1 MAARPPPQSSSSRR
15 GISSSSE
22 TERSMI
28 IGEFVRGEQIG
39 KGSFATVYS
48 ARHKSKKSLAAVKSV
63 DTQKLTKKL
72 RDNLQSEI
80 EILKSLQHPHIVA
93 IFACHHA
100 PDRMHIIMEY
110 CSLGDL
116 SQFIKGRNT
125 LGNHAVMADAMRK
138 YPNTQG
144 AGLNE
149 VIVRHF
155 LKQIA
160 SAVQFLHDRNII
172 HRDIKPQNLLLNP
185 SPTSLRQQRPE
196 DKPLE
201 ASANSLVPMVGLES
215 LPMLKI
221 ADFGFARFLP
231 QTSLA
236 ETLCGSPLYMAP
248 EILRYEKYD
257 AKADLWSVGTVT
269 FELLVGKPPF
279 RASNHVELLRRIE
292 KADDVVPFPSG
303 LHVGTSLKKAI
314 RGLLKKS
321 PVERISFEDF
331 FEHPVITE
339 EIPGLVG
346 DDKPRE
352 LPKMSGELELPTE
365 RRAQKAP
372 ESSAQVA
379 RRLERPASEAKV
391 NEKPSRD
398 RLSDLAQTPTA
409 KPEMRP
415 SPVSAN
421 TAPVRPPSAGRRSTG
436 PSPTTMPPVREQRAQ
451 EKELTATHR
460 PSITTHATAPAREA
474 PVQDRAPSAAAMAL
488 ERHGSR
494 KNSPSSSILKEQLD
508 RERGAPQRKLED
520 RATREARER
529 AAQDVAFERDYVLVE
544 KRVVEVNAFAD
555 ELAASPHIQGGVR
568 LPSNQGVMTRRT
580 TTPAPASMPNTYGAQ
595 GRVIPTATKQD
606 VIHQRRPSYERR
618 YGSSAGSTVTSAIS
632 KALNMANLRLTGTGF
647 SPPLPKGL
655 SPPQGYNAFPMYP
668 TAQSN
673 QLLLSDGRKLP
684 MDKDTEVVFIIEDAA
699 TRSDTVYGFAEVK
712 YKQLLPAVPSNE
724 QGLGIHRPGTGDGP
738 DDEDDDLT
746 VDAVVAISE
755 EALVLYVKALSI
767 LAKAIDLA
775 GSWWGHRNRG
785 EIISESPTSR
795 TEVARTS
802 HVNVPGRMNNVVQ
815 WARSRFNECLEK
827 SEFVGRKLV
836 EAQKQLPYDHP
847 GHPNNH
853 PATTNSNTSIGTS
866 AENITLTSGVTAEK
880 LMYDRAV
887 EMSRQAAVNE
897 LVGEDLPGCEL
908 TYMTALRMLEAVL
921 ESDDEPLRKSATGK
935 KDSKADD
942 EIINGMET
950 EDRQT
955 VVKRKSHF
963 HPNKDVCNG
972 VDVLVVIE
980 GTKTRLNALRKKIT
994 IQNSNKRVSVTT
1006 MQQGKQPTK
1015 TSPAPSP
1022 TIAQTPPR

>member
-1 MAARPPPQSSSSRR
+1 MAAKSPNQPSPSRR
-15 GISSSSE
+15 AAASSSE
-22 TERSMI
+22 MDRPLAVGDFM
-28 IGEFVRGEQIG
+28 RGDQIG

-116 SQFIKGRNT
+116 SQFIKGRST

-160 SAVQFLHDRNII
+160 SAVQFLHDRNIV

-185 SPTSLRQQRPE
+185 SPLSLRQQKPE

-201 ASANSLVPMVGLES
+201 ASANSLVPVVGLES

-279 RASNHVELLRRIE
+279 RASNHVELARRIE
-292 KADDVVPFPSG
+292 KADDVIPFPSG
-303 LHVGTSLKKAI
+303 LHVGSSLKKAI

-331 FEHPVITE
+331 FNHPVITE

-352 LPKMSGELELPTE
+352 MPKSSTEFDVVTE
-365 RRAQKAP
+365 RRAQKVP
-372 ESSAQVA
+372 ESSAQAA
-379 RRLERPASEAKV
+379 RRQERPATELRVTERRSSERLPSDPGQVTVAKQ
-391 NEKPSRD
+391 D
-398 RLSDLAQTPTA
+398 T
-409 KPEMRP
+409 RP
-415 SPVSAN
+415 SPVSVN
-421 TAPVRPPSAGRRSTG
+421 TMPARPLSAGRRSTG
-436 PSPTTMPPVREQRAQ
+436 PSPTTMPPVKEQRAQ
-451 EKELTATHR
+451 EEIFTQPRR
-460 PSITTHATAPAREA
+460 PSITSHATAPARENFA
-474 PVQDRAPSAAAMAL
+474 QERPPSAAVIAL
-488 ERHGSR
+488 ERRGSR

-508 RERGAPQRKLED
+508 RERGAPQRKPDD
-520 RATREARER
+520 RAAREARER
-529 AAQDVAFERDYVLVE
+529 AAQEVAFERDYVLVE
-544 KRVVEVNAFAD
+544 KRAVEVNAFAD
-555 ELAASPHIQGGVR
+555 ELAASPHIQGGV
-568 LPSNQGVMTRRT
+568 PHPPNQNAMARRT
-580 TTPAPASMPNTYGAQ
+580 TAPSAPASVPASYGAQ
-595 GRVIPTATKQD
+595 GRAIPSTPKQD
-606 VIHQRRPSYERR
+606 IIHQRRPSYERR
-618 YGSSAGSTVTSAIS
+618 YGTSAGSAATSAIS
-632 KALNMANLRLTGTGF
+632 KALNMANLRLFGTGI
-647 SPPLPKGL
+647 SPPLLKGL
-655 SPPQGYNAFPMYP
+655 SPPQAYSAFPTYP
-668 TAQSN
+668 TAQGN
-673 QLLLSDGRKLP
+673 QLIISDGRKVTL
-684 MDKDTEVVFIIEDAA
+684 DKDTEVVFLIEDAA
-699 TRSDTVYGFAEVK
+699 TRSDTVFGFAEVK

-738 DDEDDDLT
+738 DDDDDLT

-785 EIISESPTSR
+785 EIVSESPTSR
-795 TEVARTS
+795 AEVTKAGQ
-802 HVNVPGRMNNVVQ
+802 VNVPGRMNNVVQ
-815 WARSRFNECLEK
+815 WARARFNECLEK

-836 EAQKQLPYDHP
+836 DAQKQLPLDHP

-897 LVGEDLPGCEL
+897 LVGEDLLGCEL
-908 TYMTALRMLEAVL
+908 TYMTAVRMLEAVL
-921 ESDDEPLRKSATGK
+921 ESDDEPLKRSGTGK
-935 KDSKADD
+935 KDTKAED

-955 VVKRKSHF
+955 VMKRKSYRDTF
-963 HPNKDVCNG
+963 LQDL
-972 VDVLVVIE
+972 VL
-980 GTKTRLNALRKKIT
+980 T
-994 IQNSNKRVSVTT
+994 
-1006 MQQGKQPTK
+1006 
-1015 TSPAPSP
+1015 
-1022 TIAQTPPR
+1022 

>member
-1 MAARPPPQSSSSRR
+1 
-15 GISSSSE
+15 
-22 TERSMI
+22 
-28 IGEFVRGEQIG
+28 
-39 KGSFATVYS
+39 
-48 ARHKSKKSLAAVKSV
+48 
-63 DTQKLTKKL
+63 
-72 RDNLQSEI
+72 
-80 EILKSLQHPHIVA
+80 
-93 IFACHHA
+93 
-100 PDRMHIIMEY
+100 MHIIMEY

-185 SPTSLRQQRPE
+185 SPLSLRQQKPE

-201 ASANSLVPMVGLES
+201 ASANSLVPMVGVES

-303 LHVGTSLKKAI
+303 LHVGSSLKKAI

-331 FEHPVITE
+331 FDHPAITE

-346 DDKPRE
+346 DDKPCE
-352 LPKMSGELELPTE
+352 LPKRPTE
-365 RRAQKAP
+365 VESLAERRTQKAP
-372 ESSAQVA
+372 ESSAQAA
-379 RRLERPASEAKV
+379 RRAERPATDPKLIERA
-391 NEKPSRD
+391 SRE
-398 RLSDLAQTPTA
+398 RLLDPVQPLTA
-409 KPEMRP
+409 KPDIRP
-415 SPVSAN
+415 SPLPVNIATSRPTSA
-421 TAPVRPPSAGRRSTG
+421 SRRNTG
-436 PSPTTMPPVREQRAQ
+436 PSPPMMPPVREQRAQ
-451 EKELTATHR
+451 EQELTRPRR
-460 PSITTHATAPAREA
+460 PSMTTHVTAPARENI
-474 PVQDRAPSAAAMAL
+474 VQERPPSAAVMAL
-488 ERHGSR
+488 ERRGSR

-508 RERGAPQRKLED
+508 RERGAPQRKVED
-520 RATREARER
+520 RAAREARER

-544 KRVVEVNAFAD
+544 KRAVEVNAFAD
-555 ELAASPHIQGGVR
+555 ELAASPHIQGGVQP
-568 LPSNQGVMTRRT
+568 PSSQGAMTRRT
-580 TTPAPASMPNTYGAQ
+580 TVPGVPASLPTNPSTQ
-595 GRVIPTATKQD
+595 GRAIPSATNQD

-618 YGSSAGSTVTSAIS
+618 YGSSAGSAATSAIS
-632 KALNMANLRLTGTGF
+632 KALNMANLRLFGTGF
-647 SPPLPKGL
+647 SPPLPKGI
-655 SPPQGYNAFPMYP
+655 SPPQGYTAFPTYP
-668 TAQSN
+668 TAQGN
-673 QLLLSDGRKLP
+673 QLLIGDGRKVP
-684 MDKDTEVVFIIEDAA
+684 TDKDTEVVFTIEDAA

-724 QGLGIHRPGTGDGP
+724 QGLGIHRPGTGDGV
-738 DDEDDDLT
+738 DDDDDDLT
-746 VDAVVAISE
+746 VDAIVAISE

-785 EIISESPTSR
+785 EIVSESPTSR
-795 TEVARTS
+795 TEMIKPGQA
-802 HVNVPGRMNNVVQ
+802 NVPGRMNNVVQ

-836 EAQKQLPYDHP
+836 EAQKQLRPDHP

-853 PATTNSNTSIGTS
+853 PPTTNSNTSIGTS

-921 ESDDEPLRKSATGK
+921 ESDDEPLRKSDIGR
-935 KDSKADD
+935 KDVKADD
-942 EIINGMET
+942 ELINGMET

-955 VVKRKSHF
+955 VTKRKFNLNSELLITASA
-963 HPNKDVCNG
+963 DTI
-972 VDVLVVIE
+972 VVVE
-980 GTKTRLNALRKKIT
+980 GTRGRLNSLRKKIT
-994 IQNSNKRVSVTT
+994 FQNSNKRVSGANT
-1006 MQQGKQPTK
+1006 QPGRNPSK
-1015 TSPAPSP
+1015 ISPVPSP
-1022 TIAQTPPR
+1022 NMAQTPPR

>member
-1 MAARPPPQSSSSRR
+1 
-15 GISSSSE
+15 
-22 TERSMI
+22 
-28 IGEFVRGEQIG
+28 
-39 KGSFATVYS
+39 
-48 ARHKSKKSLAAVKSV
+48 
-63 DTQKLTKKL
+63 
-72 RDNLQSEI
+72 
-80 EILKSLQHPHIVA
+80 
-93 IFACHHA
+93 
-100 PDRMHIIMEY
+100 MEY

-160 SAVQFLHDRNII
+160 SAVQFLHDRNIV

-185 SPTSLRQQRPE
+185 SPLSLRQQKPE

-201 ASANSLVPMVGLES
+201 ASANSLIPMVGLES

-279 RASNHVELLRRIE
+279 RASNHVELARKIE

-303 LHVGTSLKKAI
+303 LHVGSSLKKAI

-321 PVERISFEDF
+321 PVVRISFEDF
-331 FEHPVITE
+331 FNHPVITE

-352 LPKMSGELELPTE
+352 LPKMSSEFETLAE
-365 RRAQKAP
+365 RRAPKAS
-372 ESSAQVA
+372 ESSAQAA
-379 RRLERPASEAKV
+379 RRQDRPASELKIIE
-391 NEKPSRD
+391 NTSRE
-398 RLSDLAQTPTA
+398 RLLSDAVQTPA
-409 KPEMRP
+409 IKQDIRP
-415 SPVSAN
+415 PSVSAN
-421 TAPVRPPSAGRRSTG
+421 AAPTRPSSAGRRSTG

-451 EKELTATHR
+451 EEVLASPRR
-460 PSITTHATAPAREA
+460 PSITSHATAPARENPA
-474 PVQDRAPSAAAMAL
+474 QERVPSAAVMAL
-488 ERHGSR
+488 ERHNSR

-508 RERGAPQRKLED
+508 RERGAPQRKGEE
-520 RATREARER
+520 RAAREARER

-544 KRVVEVNAFAD
+544 KRAVEVNAFAD
-555 ELAASPHIQGGVR
+555 ELAASPHIQGGAHQQ
-568 LPSNQGVMTRRT
+568 SNQGVIARRAT
-580 TTPAPASMPNTYGAQ
+580 TQGTPSSMPTNYGTQA
-595 GRVIPTATKQD
+595 RAVPSAPKQD
-606 VIHQRRPSYERR
+606 IIHQRRPSYERR
-618 YGSSAGSTVTSAIS
+618 YGSSAGSAATSAIS
-632 KALNMANLRLTGTGF
+632 KALNMANLRLFGTGF

-655 SPPQGYNAFPMYP
+655 SPPQGYTAFPTYP
-668 TAQSN
+668 TAQGH
-673 QLLLSDGRKLP
+673 QLLISDGRKVPL
-684 MDKDTEVVFIIEDAA
+684 DKDTEVVLTIEDAA
-699 TRSDTVYGFAEVK
+699 TRSDTVYAFAEVK
-712 YKQLLPAVPSNE
+712 YKQLLPAVPSNDH
-724 QGLGIHRPGTGDGP
+724 GLGIHRPGTGDGP

-785 EIISESPTSR
+785 EIIGESPTSR
-795 TEVARTS
+795 TEVVKTGQF
-802 HVNVPGRMNNVVQ
+802 NVPGRMNSVVQ

-836 EAQKQLPYDHP
+836 ESQKQLPLDHP

-866 AENITLTSGVTAEK
+866 AENITLTSGITAEK

-897 LVGEDLPGCEL
+897 LVGEDLPGSEL

-921 ESDDEPLRKSATGK
+921 ESDDEPLKRSGISK
-935 KDSKADD
+935 KDGRAED

-955 VVKRKSHF
+955 VMKRKSAF
-963 HPNKDVCNG
+963 
-972 VDVLVVIE
+972 
-980 GTKTRLNALRKKIT
+980 A
-994 IQNSNKRVSVTT
+994 NSLSSEVN
-1006 MQQGKQPTK
+1006 
-1015 TSPAPSP
+1015 
-1022 TIAQTPPR
+1022 I

>member
-1 MAARPPPQSSSSRR
+1 M
-15 GISSSSE
+15 
-22 TERSMI
+22 
-28 IGEFVRGEQIG
+28 
-39 KGSFATVYS
+39 
-48 ARHKSKKSLAAVKSV
+48 KSV

-93 IFACHHA
+93 IFACHHV

-125 LGNHAVMADAMRK
+125 LGNHAVMAEAMSK

-185 SPTSLRQQRPE
+185 SPLSLRRQRAE

-201 ASANSLVPMVGLES
+201 ASANSLVPVVGLES

-303 LHVGTSLKKAI
+303 LHVGSSLKKAI

-331 FEHPVITE
+331 FDHPVVTE
-339 EIPGLVG
+339 EIPGLIG

-352 LPKMSGELELPTE
+352 LPKTPTE
-365 RRAQKAP
+365 FEAPIDRRAQKAP
-372 ESSAQVA
+372 ESSAQAA
-379 RRLERPASEAKV
+379 RRQERPGGEPKVSEKASRE
-391 NEKPSRD
+391 
-398 RLSDLAQTPTA
+398 RLFDPTQA
-409 KPEMRP
+409 PTLKQDARP
-415 SPVSAN
+415 SPLSAN
-421 TAPVRPPSAGRRSTG
+421 IVPARPPSAGRRSTG
-436 PSPTTMPPVREQRAQ
+436 PSPTAMPPVKEHRVQEQERTSARRPS
-451 EKELTATHR
+451 LTA
-460 PSITTHATAPAREA
+460 HATAPAREDF
-474 PVQDRAPSAAAMAL
+474 VQERPPSAAVMAL

-508 RERGAPQRKLED
+508 RERGAPQRKVED
-520 RATREARER
+520 RAAREARDR

-544 KRVVEVNAFAD
+544 KRAVEVNAFAD
-555 ELAASPHIQGGVR
+555 ELAASPHIHGAAHQS
-568 LPSNQGVMTRRT
+568 SNQALMTRRT
-580 TTPAPASMPNTYGAQ
+580 TVQGAPASLPTHSGTQ
-595 GRVIPTATKQD
+595 GRVIPSAAKQE

-618 YGSSAGSTVTSAIS
+618 YGSSAGSAATSAIS
-632 KALNMANLRLTGTGF
+632 KALNMANLRLFGTGF

-655 SPPQGYNAFPMYP
+655 SPPQGYTAFPTYP
-668 TAQSN
+668 TAQGN
-673 QLLLSDGRKLP
+673 QLLISDGRKAP
-684 MDKDTEVVFIIEDAA
+684 MDKDTEVVFTIEDAA

-724 QGLGIHRPGTGDGP
+724 HGLGIHRPGTGDSP

-775 GSWWGHRNRG
+775 GSWWGHRNRV
-785 EIISESPTSR
+785 EIVSESPTFR
-795 TEVARTS
+795 AEAAKTGQI
-802 HVNVPGRMNNVVQ
+802 NVPGRMNNVVQ
-815 WARSRFNECLEK
+815 WTRSRFNECLEK

-836 EAQKQLPYDHP
+836 DAQKQLPLDHP

-853 PATTNSNTSIGTS
+853 PFTTNSNTSIGTS

-921 ESDDEPLRKSATGK
+921 ESDDEPLRRSGTGRK
-935 KDSKADD
+935 ETKADD
-942 EIINGMET
+942 EVINGMET

-955 VVKRKSHF
+955 VMKRK
-963 HPNKDVCNG
+963 
-972 VDVLVVIE
+972 LQ
-980 GTKTRLNALRKKIT
+980 LNA
-994 IQNSNKRVSVTT
+994 N
-1006 MQQGKQPTK
+1006 
-1015 TSPAPSP
+1015 A
-1022 TIAQTPPR
+1022 